1 MWPTWVVHKDRK
13 QLKSSPEAGSRREA
27 GRKWTK
33 SRQEVSRKQTGSEQE
48 EDRKWAGSGQVVGRK
63 QAGWSGSFSQLKPC
77 SLLLASSPGPI
88 SRVSQEITG

>member
-13 QLKSSPEAGSRREA
+13 QLKSSPEAGSRRET

-48 EDRKWAGSGQVVGRK
+48 EDRKWAGSGQEVDRWWAESRQDGVGPSPSSSL
-63 QAGWSGSFSQLKPC
+63 AVSF
-77 SLLLASSPGPI
+77 
-88 SRVSQEITG
+88 